1 MPNLLVTEDAHCRL
15 ELARVNASNDCG
27 HCSKYFTASHL
38 VLRRPLLDMRT
49 EQGLNEPAHLAELSN
64 SRAQCADSVYDPAA
78 RQWMPPTPHTVT
90 GTRSSGHPHGDHRLS
105 WSRTCMNYILPP
117 NPSFSNANIAITAR

>member
-27 HCSKYFTASHL
+27 HCGKYFTASRL

-64 SRAQCADSVYDPAA
+64 SRAQCADSVYNPAA
-78 RQWMPPTPHTVT
+78 RQWMPPNTTHSYRDSELWPPSRRPQALLEQNMYELYTTPE
-90 GTRSSGHPHGDHRLS
+90 PQ
-105 WSRTCMNYILPP
+105 
-117 NPSFSNANIAITAR
+117 F